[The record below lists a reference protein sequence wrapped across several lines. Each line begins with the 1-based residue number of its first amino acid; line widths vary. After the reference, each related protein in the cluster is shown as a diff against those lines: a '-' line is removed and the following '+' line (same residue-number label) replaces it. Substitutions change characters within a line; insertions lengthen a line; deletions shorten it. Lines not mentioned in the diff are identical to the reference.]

1 MNSVDKGKRRANFA
15 VDTEAM
21 RVALESKEYKLPDA
35 TKVGAY
41 SRLIND
47 QIDQAI
53 GRYKKW
59 SDIFKEFDDD
69 LSGLL
74 TFSELELAI
83 RHRLKISLEV
93 LPEVALKALWC
104 VLDND
109 DSGYVEDQEFRRFIG
124 REEEMS
130 INLNDHQKRQR
141 QMALVEREM
150 QAART
155 DRELQL
161 EGFIGSVQTWRM
173 RAELADEGHKTP
185 TKEEMTKLAVQF
197 SKWVAAY
204 LPDVHQGIAW
214 VRVFNEVGNDNSGL
228 LTFDELKNVV
238 RLKLKVSK
246 QAFSDTMLK
255 ALWCAL
261 DENDADSI
269 TQLDF
274 GRFMKLA
281 KGLFEHKA
289 PKQFRHTGNVGDFH
303 AHRDNTRSTSAV
315 EELKE
320 RSNNTFLRQEVE
332 AAGQALPTS
341 DEVEALS
348 RLFNTKMEAI
358 LGTGARGW
366 SRLFKDVDVDC
377 SGLMTYDEFE
387 QGIRQRLKL
396 SLDEVSAVRLKA
408 LWCVLD
414 GDDSGFIEQ
423 GEFQSFMQR
432 EVESTVTLDKRQ
444 QLVQQKIKKGIAA
457 YEAYVEREL
466 HLEGFRGSVQTW
478 KMRAELEAAG
488 HKTPAKEGMT
498 KLAVQFSKW
507 VAAYLPDVHQGIAW
521 VRVFNEV
528 GNDNSGLLTF
538 DELKNVVRLKLKVSK
553 QAFSDTMLKAL
564 WCALDENDAD
574 SITQLD
580 FGRFMKLAKGLF
592 EHKAPKQFR
601 HTGNV
606 GDFHAHRDNTRSTS
620 AVEEL
625 KERSNNTFLR
635 QEVEAAGQAL
645 PTSDEVEALSRL
657 FNTKMEAI
665 LGTGARGW
673 SRLFKDVDVDCSGLM
688 TYDEFEQGIRQR
700 LKLSL
705 DEVSAV
711 RLKALWCVLDG
722 DDSGFIE
729 QGEFQSFM
737 QREVEST
744 VTLDKRQQLL
754 QNRAR
759 NQFAQY
765 EAYVEREKLLDRHK
779 STVQTWKMRA
789 ELEAAGLPP
798 SNDDAKKDLA
808 VVFCKWLAMHDP
820 ADVTTAW
827 LRLFRS
833 VDSDNVGLLTY
844 DELQR
849 VVRSRFGITKKE
861 FSETQLKML
870 WCAIDEDD
878 SDTVQLVEFGRFVK
892 RARGHFTR
900 HESSAPMPVAFRY
913 AGEGPPTTPGGQS
926 LRVRRLP
933 PYTYQGDPSRWEL
946 LPQWPRGPGT
956 PRPQTAPDAA
966 TFASKMI
973 KEDQEVPG
981 RKIEMVRA
989 RERINALIFKAE
1001 EETKRPWTPRGCQGQ
1016 AGGGT
1021 KRWLPVVYKEFSDHN
1036 TRLRD
1041 VKENRKRLDSFV
1053 KEILDSTKSWS
1064 SRW

>member
-1 MNSVDKGKRRANFA
+1 
-15 VDTEAM
+15 M

-41 SRLIND
+41 SQLIND
-47 QIDQAI
+47 HIDQAI
-53 GRYKKW
+53 GRYNNW

-74 TFSELELAI
+74 TFRELELSI
-83 RHRLKISLEV
+83 RHRLKISLDV

-109 DSGYVEDQEFRRFIG
+109 DSGYVEEKEFRRFIG

-130 INLNDHQKRQR
+130 INLSDHQKRQR
-141 QMALVEREM
+141 QMALEEREM

-155 DRELQL
+155 DRELHL

-173 RAELADEGHKTP
+173 RAELADEGHLPP
-185 TKEEMTKLAVQF
+185 TKEEMTEFAVQF
-197 SKWVAAY
+197 SRWVAAY

-214 VRVFNEVGNDNSGL
+214 VRVFNEVGKDNSGL
-228 LTFDELKNVV
+228 LTFDQLKNVV

-246 QAFSDTMLK
+246 QAFTDDELK
-255 ALWCAL
+255 VLWCAL
-261 DENDADSI
+261 DEKDADSI

-289 PKQFRHTGNVGDFH
+289 PKQFRHTSDVGEFH
-303 AHRDNTRSTSAV
+303 AHRDNTRSTRAV

-341 DEVEALS
+341 DEVKALS

-358 LGTGARGW
+358 LGAGAKGW
-366 SRLFKDVDVDC
+366 NRLFKDVDVDC

-396 SLDEVSAVRLKA
+396 SLDEVSAVSLKA

-414 GDDSGFIEQ
+414 GDDSG
-423 GEFQSFMQR
+423 
-432 EVESTVTLDKRQ
+432 
-444 QLVQQKIKKGIAA
+444 
-457 YEAYVEREL
+457 Y
-466 HLEGFRGSVQTW
+466 
-478 KMRAELEAAG
+478 
-488 HKTPAKEGMT
+488 
-498 KLAVQFSKW
+498 
-507 VAAYLPDVHQGIAW
+507 
-521 VRVFNEV
+521 
-528 GNDNSGLLTF
+528 
-538 DELKNVVRLKLKVSK
+538 
-553 QAFSDTMLKAL
+553 
-564 WCALDENDAD
+564 
-574 SITQLD
+574 
-580 FGRFMKLAKGLF
+580 
-592 EHKAPKQFR
+592 
-601 HTGNV
+601 
-606 GDFHAHRDNTRSTS
+606 
-620 AVEEL
+620 
-625 KERSNNTFLR
+625 
-635 QEVEAAGQAL
+635 
-645 PTSDEVEALSRL
+645 
-657 FNTKMEAI
+657 
-665 LGTGARGW
+665 
-673 SRLFKDVDVDCSGLM
+673 
-688 TYDEFEQGIRQR
+688 
-700 LKLSL
+700 
-705 DEVSAV
+705 
-711 RLKALWCVLDG
+711 
-722 DDSGFIE
+722 IE

-789 ELEAAGLPP
+789 ELEAAGHPP
-798 SNDDAKKDLA
+798 LNDDAKRDLA
-808 VVFCKWLAMHDP
+808 VVFCKWLAAHDP

-833 VDSDNVGLLTY
+833 VDSDSAGLLTY
-844 DELQR
+844 GELQR
-849 VVRSRFGITKKE
+849 VVRSKFGITKKE
-861 FSETQLKML
+861 FAETQLKML

-900 HESSAPMPVAFRY
+900 DESSATTPVAFRY
-913 AGEGPPTTPGGQS
+913 AGEGPPATPGGQS

-956 PRPQTAPDAA
+956 PRPQSAPDAA

-973 KEDQEVPG
+973 KEEQEVPG

-1001 EETKRPWTPRGCQGQ
+1001 EETKRPCTPRGCQGQ
-1016 AGGGT
+1016 ANRGT

-1041 VKENRKRLDSFV
+1041 VKENRNRLDSFV

>member
-1 MNSVDKGKRRANFA
+1 
-15 VDTEAM
+15 M

-41 SRLIND
+41 SQLIND
-47 QIDQAI
+47 HIDQAI
-53 GRYKKW
+53 GRYNNW

-74 TFSELELAI
+74 TFRELELSI
-83 RHRLKISLEV
+83 RHRLKISLDV

-109 DSGYVEDQEFRRFIG
+109 DSGYVEEKEFRRFIG

-130 INLNDHQKRQR
+130 INLSDHQKRQR
-141 QMALVEREM
+141 QMALEEREM

-155 DRELQL
+155 DRELHL

-173 RAELADEGHKTP
+173 RAELADEGHLPP
-185 TKEEMTKLAVQF
+185 TKEEMTEFAVQF
-197 SKWVAAY
+197 SRWVAAY

-214 VRVFNEVGNDNSGL
+214 VRVFNEVGKDNSGL
-228 LTFDELKNVV
+228 LTFDQLKNVV

-246 QAFSDTMLK
+246 QAFTDDELK
-255 ALWCAL
+255 VLWCAL
-261 DENDADSI
+261 DEKDADSI

-289 PKQFRHTGNVGDFH
+289 PKQFRHTSDVGEFH
-303 AHRDNTRSTSAV
+303 AHRDNTRSTRAV

-358 LGTGARGW
+358 LGAGAKGW
-366 SRLFKDVDVDC
+366 NRLFKDVDVDC

-396 SLDEVSAVRLKA
+396 SLDEVSAVSLKA

-414 GDDSGFIEQ
+414 GDDSG
-423 GEFQSFMQR
+423 
-432 EVESTVTLDKRQ
+432 
-444 QLVQQKIKKGIAA
+444 
-457 YEAYVEREL
+457 Y
-466 HLEGFRGSVQTW
+466 
-478 KMRAELEAAG
+478 
-488 HKTPAKEGMT
+488 
-498 KLAVQFSKW
+498 
-507 VAAYLPDVHQGIAW
+507 
-521 VRVFNEV
+521 
-528 GNDNSGLLTF
+528 
-538 DELKNVVRLKLKVSK
+538 
-553 QAFSDTMLKAL
+553 
-564 WCALDENDAD
+564 
-574 SITQLD
+574 
-580 FGRFMKLAKGLF
+580 
-592 EHKAPKQFR
+592 
-601 HTGNV
+601 
-606 GDFHAHRDNTRSTS
+606 
-620 AVEEL
+620 
-625 KERSNNTFLR
+625 
-635 QEVEAAGQAL
+635 
-645 PTSDEVEALSRL
+645 
-657 FNTKMEAI
+657 
-665 LGTGARGW
+665 
-673 SRLFKDVDVDCSGLM
+673 
-688 TYDEFEQGIRQR
+688 
-700 LKLSL
+700 
-705 DEVSAV
+705 
-711 RLKALWCVLDG
+711 
-722 DDSGFIE
+722 IE

-789 ELEAAGLPP
+789 ELEAAGHPP
-798 SNDDAKKDLA
+798 LNDDAKRDLA
-808 VVFCKWLAMHDP
+808 VVFCKWLAAHDP

-833 VDSDNVGLLTY
+833 VDSDSAGLLTY

-849 VVRSRFGITKKE
+849 VVRSKFGITKKE
-861 FSETQLKML
+861 FAETQLKML

-900 HESSAPMPVAFRY
+900 DESSATTPVAFRY
-913 AGEGPPTTPGGQS
+913 AGEGPPATPGGQS

-956 PRPQTAPDAA
+956 PRPQSAPDAA

-973 KEDQEVPG
+973 KEEQEVPG

-1001 EETKRPWTPRGCQGQ
+1001 EETKRPCTPRGCQGQ
-1016 AGGGT
+1016 ANRGT

-1041 VKENRKRLDSFV
+1041 VKENRNRLDSFV

>member
-1 MNSVDKGKRRANFA
+1 
-15 VDTEAM
+15 M

-35 TKVGAY
+35 TKVGVY
-41 SRLIND
+41 SQLIND
-47 QIDQAI
+47 HIDQAI
-53 GRYKKW
+53 GRYNNW

-74 TFSELELAI
+74 TFRELELSI
-83 RHRLKISLEV
+83 RHRLKISLDV

-109 DSGYVEDQEFRRFIG
+109 DSGYVEEKEFRRFIR

-130 INLNDHQKRQR
+130 INLSDHQKRQR
-141 QMALVEREM
+141 QMALEEREM

-155 DRELQL
+155 DRELHL

-173 RAELADEGHKTP
+173 RAELADEGHLPP
-185 TKEEMTKLAVQF
+185 TKEEMTEFAVQF
-197 SKWVAAY
+197 SRWVAAY

-214 VRVFNEVGNDNSGL
+214 VRVFNEVGKDNSGL
-228 LTFDELKNVV
+228 LTFDQLKNVV

-246 QAFSDTMLK
+246 QAFTDDELK
-255 ALWCAL
+255 VLWCAL
-261 DENDADSI
+261 DEKDADSI

-289 PKQFRHTGNVGDFH
+289 PKQFRHTSDVGEFH
-303 AHRDNTRSTSAV
+303 AHRDNTRSTRAV

-341 DEVEALS
+341 DEVKALS

-358 LGTGARGW
+358 LGAGAKGW
-366 SRLFKDVDVDC
+366 NRLFKDVDVDC

-396 SLDEVSAVRLKA
+396 SLDEVSAVSLKA

-414 GDDSGFIEQ
+414 GDDSG
-423 GEFQSFMQR
+423 
-432 EVESTVTLDKRQ
+432 
-444 QLVQQKIKKGIAA
+444 
-457 YEAYVEREL
+457 Y
-466 HLEGFRGSVQTW
+466 
-478 KMRAELEAAG
+478 
-488 HKTPAKEGMT
+488 
-498 KLAVQFSKW
+498 
-507 VAAYLPDVHQGIAW
+507 
-521 VRVFNEV
+521 
-528 GNDNSGLLTF
+528 
-538 DELKNVVRLKLKVSK
+538 
-553 QAFSDTMLKAL
+553 
-564 WCALDENDAD
+564 
-574 SITQLD
+574 
-580 FGRFMKLAKGLF
+580 
-592 EHKAPKQFR
+592 
-601 HTGNV
+601 
-606 GDFHAHRDNTRSTS
+606 
-620 AVEEL
+620 
-625 KERSNNTFLR
+625 
-635 QEVEAAGQAL
+635 
-645 PTSDEVEALSRL
+645 
-657 FNTKMEAI
+657 
-665 LGTGARGW
+665 
-673 SRLFKDVDVDCSGLM
+673 
-688 TYDEFEQGIRQR
+688 
-700 LKLSL
+700 
-705 DEVSAV
+705 
-711 RLKALWCVLDG
+711 
-722 DDSGFIE
+722 IE

-789 ELEAAGLPP
+789 ELEAAGHPP
-798 SNDDAKKDLA
+798 LNDDAKRDLA
-808 VVFCKWLAMHDP
+808 VVFCKWLAAHDP

-833 VDSDNVGLLTY
+833 VDSDSAGLLTY

-849 VVRSRFGITKKE
+849 VVRSKFGITKKE
-861 FSETQLKML
+861 FAETQLKML

-900 HESSAPMPVAFRY
+900 DESSATTPVAFRY
-913 AGEGPPTTPGGQS
+913 AGEGPPATPGGQS

-956 PRPQTAPDAA
+956 PRPQSAPDAA

-973 KEDQEVPG
+973 KEEQEVPG

-1001 EETKRPWTPRGCQGQ
+1001 EETKRPCTPRGCQGQ
-1016 AGGGT
+1016 ANRGT

-1041 VKENRKRLDSFV
+1041 VKENRNRLDSFV

>member
-1 MNSVDKGKRRANFA
+1 
-15 VDTEAM
+15 
-21 RVALESKEYKLPDA
+21 
-35 TKVGAY
+35 
-41 SRLIND
+41 
-47 QIDQAI
+47 
-53 GRYKKW
+53 
-59 SDIFKEFDDD
+59 
-69 LSGLL
+69 
-74 TFSELELAI
+74 
-83 RHRLKISLEV
+83 
-93 LPEVALKALWC
+93 
-104 VLDND
+104 
-109 DSGYVEDQEFRRFIG
+109 
-124 REEEMS
+124 MS
-130 INLNDHQKRQR
+130 INLSDHQKRQR
-141 QMALVEREM
+141 QMALEEREM

-155 DRELQL
+155 DRELHL

-173 RAELADEGHKTP
+173 RAELADEGHLPP
-185 TKEEMTKLAVQF
+185 TKEEMTEFAVQF
-197 SKWVAAY
+197 SRWVAAY

-214 VRVFNEVGNDNSGL
+214 VRVFNEVGKDNSGL
-228 LTFDELKNVV
+228 LTFDQLKNVV

-246 QAFSDTMLK
+246 QAFTDDELK
-255 ALWCAL
+255 VLWCAL
-261 DENDADSI
+261 DEKDADSI

-289 PKQFRHTGNVGDFH
+289 PKQFRHTSDVGEFH
-303 AHRDNTRSTSAV
+303 AHRDNTRSTRAV

-341 DEVEALS
+341 DEVKALS

-358 LGTGARGW
+358 LGAGAKGW
-366 SRLFKDVDVDC
+366 NRLFKDVDVDC

-396 SLDEVSAVRLKA
+396 SLDEVSAVSLKA

-414 GDDSGFIEQ
+414 GDDSG
-423 GEFQSFMQR
+423 
-432 EVESTVTLDKRQ
+432 
-444 QLVQQKIKKGIAA
+444 
-457 YEAYVEREL
+457 Y
-466 HLEGFRGSVQTW
+466 
-478 KMRAELEAAG
+478 
-488 HKTPAKEGMT
+488 
-498 KLAVQFSKW
+498 
-507 VAAYLPDVHQGIAW
+507 
-521 VRVFNEV
+521 
-528 GNDNSGLLTF
+528 
-538 DELKNVVRLKLKVSK
+538 
-553 QAFSDTMLKAL
+553 
-564 WCALDENDAD
+564 
-574 SITQLD
+574 
-580 FGRFMKLAKGLF
+580 
-592 EHKAPKQFR
+592 
-601 HTGNV
+601 
-606 GDFHAHRDNTRSTS
+606 
-620 AVEEL
+620 
-625 KERSNNTFLR
+625 
-635 QEVEAAGQAL
+635 
-645 PTSDEVEALSRL
+645 
-657 FNTKMEAI
+657 
-665 LGTGARGW
+665 
-673 SRLFKDVDVDCSGLM
+673 
-688 TYDEFEQGIRQR
+688 
-700 LKLSL
+700 
-705 DEVSAV
+705 
-711 RLKALWCVLDG
+711 
-722 DDSGFIE
+722 IE

-789 ELEAAGLPP
+789 ELEAAGHPP
-798 SNDDAKKDLA
+798 LNDDAKRDLA
-808 VVFCKWLAMHDP
+808 VVFCKWLAAHDP

-833 VDSDNVGLLTY
+833 VDSDSAGLLTY

-849 VVRSRFGITKKE
+849 VVRSKFGITKKE
-861 FSETQLKML
+861 FAETQLKML

-900 HESSAPMPVAFRY
+900 DESSATTPVAFRY
-913 AGEGPPTTPGGQS
+913 AGEGPPATPGGQS
-926 LRVRRLP
+926 LSVRRLP

-956 PRPQTAPDAA
+956 PRPQSAPDAA

-973 KEDQEVPG
+973 KEEQEVPG

-1001 EETKRPWTPRGCQGQ
+1001 EETKRPCTPRGCQGQ
-1016 AGGGT
+1016 ANRGT

-1041 VKENRKRLDSFV
+1041 VKENRNRLDSFV

>member
-1 MNSVDKGKRRANFA
+1 MTPRPQPPARPSSSHRSPRARSAKTPTNPAKETSKRVTEVAAPAAPEWQPKNSADKGKKRADFA

-41 SRLIND
+41 SQLIND
-47 QIDQAI
+47 HIDQAI
-53 GRYKKW
+53 GRYNNW

-74 TFSELELAI
+74 TFRELELSI
-83 RHRLKISLEV
+83 RHRLKISLDV

-109 DSGYVEDQEFRRFIG
+109 DSGYVEEKEFRRFIG

-130 INLNDHQKRQR
+130 INLSDHQKRQR
-141 QMALVEREM
+141 QMALEEREM

-155 DRELQL
+155 DRELHL

-173 RAELADEGHKTP
+173 RAELADEGHLPP
-185 TKEEMTKLAVQF
+185 TKEEMTEFAVQF
-197 SKWVAAY
+197 SRWVAAY

-214 VRVFNEVGNDNSGL
+214 VRVFNEVGKDNSGL
-228 LTFDELKNVV
+228 LTFDQLKNVV

-246 QAFSDTMLK
+246 QAFTDDELK
-255 ALWCAL
+255 VLWCAL
-261 DENDADSI
+261 DEKDADSI

-289 PKQFRHTGNVGDFH
+289 PKQFRHTSDVGEFH
-303 AHRDNTRSTSAV
+303 AHRDNTRSTRAV

-341 DEVEALS
+341 DEVKALS

-358 LGTGARGW
+358 LGAGAKGW
-366 SRLFKDVDVDC
+366 NRLFKDVDVDC

-396 SLDEVSAVRLKA
+396 SLDEVSAVSLKA

-414 GDDSGFIEQ
+414 GDDSG
-423 GEFQSFMQR
+423 
-432 EVESTVTLDKRQ
+432 
-444 QLVQQKIKKGIAA
+444 
-457 YEAYVEREL
+457 Y
-466 HLEGFRGSVQTW
+466 
-478 KMRAELEAAG
+478 
-488 HKTPAKEGMT
+488 
-498 KLAVQFSKW
+498 
-507 VAAYLPDVHQGIAW
+507 
-521 VRVFNEV
+521 
-528 GNDNSGLLTF
+528 
-538 DELKNVVRLKLKVSK
+538 
-553 QAFSDTMLKAL
+553 
-564 WCALDENDAD
+564 
-574 SITQLD
+574 
-580 FGRFMKLAKGLF
+580 
-592 EHKAPKQFR
+592 
-601 HTGNV
+601 
-606 GDFHAHRDNTRSTS
+606 
-620 AVEEL
+620 
-625 KERSNNTFLR
+625 
-635 QEVEAAGQAL
+635 
-645 PTSDEVEALSRL
+645 
-657 FNTKMEAI
+657 
-665 LGTGARGW
+665 
-673 SRLFKDVDVDCSGLM
+673 
-688 TYDEFEQGIRQR
+688 
-700 LKLSL
+700 
-705 DEVSAV
+705 
-711 RLKALWCVLDG
+711 
-722 DDSGFIE
+722 IE

-789 ELEAAGLPP
+789 ELEAAGHPP
-798 SNDDAKKDLA
+798 LNDDAKRDLA
-808 VVFCKWLAMHDP
+808 VVFCKWLAAHDP

-833 VDSDNVGLLTY
+833 VDSDSAGLLTY

-849 VVRSRFGITKKE
+849 VVRSKFGITKKE
-861 FSETQLKML
+861 FAETQLKML

-900 HESSAPMPVAFRY
+900 DESSATTPVAFRY
-913 AGEGPPTTPGGQS
+913 AGEGPPATPGGQS

-956 PRPQTAPDAA
+956 PRPQSAPDAA

-973 KEDQEVPG
+973 KEEQEVPG

-1001 EETKRPWTPRGCQGQ
+1001 EETKRPCTPRGCQGQ
-1016 AGGGT
+1016 ANRGT

-1041 VKENRKRLDSFV
+1041 VKENRNRLDSFV

>member
-1 MNSVDKGKRRANFA
+1 
-15 VDTEAM
+15 M

-35 TKVGAY
+35 TKVGVY
-41 SRLIND
+41 SQLIND
-47 QIDQAI
+47 HIDQAI
-53 GRYKKW
+53 GRYNNW

-74 TFSELELAI
+74 TFRELELSI
-83 RHRLKISLEV
+83 RHRLKISLDV

-109 DSGYVEDQEFRRFIG
+109 DSGYVEEKEFRRFIG

-130 INLNDHQKRQR
+130 INLSDHQKRQR
-141 QMALVEREM
+141 QMALEEREM

-155 DRELQL
+155 DRELHL

-173 RAELADEGHKTP
+173 RAELADEGHLPP
-185 TKEEMTKLAVQF
+185 TKEEMTEFAVQF
-197 SKWVAAY
+197 SRWVAAY

-214 VRVFNEVGNDNSGL
+214 VRVFNEVGKDNSGL
-228 LTFDELKNVV
+228 LTFDQLKNVV

-246 QAFSDTMLK
+246 QAFTDDELK
-255 ALWCAL
+255 VLWCAL
-261 DENDADSI
+261 DEKDADSI

-289 PKQFRHTGNVGDFH
+289 PKQFRHTSDVGEFH
-303 AHRDNTRSTSAV
+303 AHRDNTRSTRAV

-341 DEVEALS
+341 DEVKALS

-358 LGTGARGW
+358 LGAGAKGW
-366 SRLFKDVDVDC
+366 NRLFKDVDVDC

-396 SLDEVSAVRLKA
+396 SLDEVSAVSLKA

-414 GDDSGFIEQ
+414 GDDSG
-423 GEFQSFMQR
+423 
-432 EVESTVTLDKRQ
+432 
-444 QLVQQKIKKGIAA
+444 
-457 YEAYVEREL
+457 Y
-466 HLEGFRGSVQTW
+466 
-478 KMRAELEAAG
+478 
-488 HKTPAKEGMT
+488 
-498 KLAVQFSKW
+498 
-507 VAAYLPDVHQGIAW
+507 
-521 VRVFNEV
+521 
-528 GNDNSGLLTF
+528 
-538 DELKNVVRLKLKVSK
+538 
-553 QAFSDTMLKAL
+553 
-564 WCALDENDAD
+564 
-574 SITQLD
+574 
-580 FGRFMKLAKGLF
+580 
-592 EHKAPKQFR
+592 
-601 HTGNV
+601 
-606 GDFHAHRDNTRSTS
+606 
-620 AVEEL
+620 
-625 KERSNNTFLR
+625 
-635 QEVEAAGQAL
+635 
-645 PTSDEVEALSRL
+645 
-657 FNTKMEAI
+657 
-665 LGTGARGW
+665 
-673 SRLFKDVDVDCSGLM
+673 
-688 TYDEFEQGIRQR
+688 
-700 LKLSL
+700 
-705 DEVSAV
+705 
-711 RLKALWCVLDG
+711 
-722 DDSGFIE
+722 IE

-789 ELEAAGLPP
+789 ELEAAGHPP
-798 SNDDAKKDLA
+798 LNDDAKRDLA
-808 VVFCKWLAMHDP
+808 VVFCKWLAAHDP

-833 VDSDNVGLLTY
+833 VDSDSAGLLTY

-849 VVRSRFGITKKE
+849 VVRSKFGITKKE
-861 FSETQLKML
+861 FAETQLKML

-900 HESSAPMPVAFRY
+900 DESSATTPVAFRY
-913 AGEGPPTTPGGQS
+913 AGEGPPATPGGQS

-956 PRPQTAPDAA
+956 PRPQSAPDAA

-973 KEDQEVPG
+973 KEEQEVPG

-1001 EETKRPWTPRGCQGQ
+1001 EETKRPCTPRGCQGQ
-1016 AGGGT
+1016 ANRGT

-1041 VKENRKRLDSFV
+1041 VKENRNRLDSFV

>member
-1 MNSVDKGKRRANFA
+1 
-15 VDTEAM
+15 M

-41 SRLIND
+41 SQLIND
-47 QIDQAI
+47 HIDQAI
-53 GRYKKW
+53 GRYNNW

-74 TFSELELAI
+74 TFRELELSI
-83 RHRLKISLEV
+83 RHRLKISLDV

-109 DSGYVEDQEFRRFIG
+109 DSGYVEEKEFRRFIG

-130 INLNDHQKRQR
+130 INLSDHQKRQR
-141 QMALVEREM
+141 QMALEEREM

-155 DRELQL
+155 DRELHL

-173 RAELADEGHKTP
+173 RAELADEGHLPP
-185 TKEEMTKLAVQF
+185 TKEEMTEFAVQF
-197 SKWVAAY
+197 SRWVAAY

-214 VRVFNEVGNDNSGL
+214 VRVFNEVGKDNSGL
-228 LTFDELKNVV
+228 LTFDQLKNVV

-246 QAFSDTMLK
+246 QAFTDDELK
-255 ALWCAL
+255 VLWCAL
-261 DENDADSI
+261 DEKDADSI

-289 PKQFRHTGNVGDFH
+289 PKQFRHTSDVGEFH
-303 AHRDNTRSTSAV
+303 AHRDNTRSTRAV

-358 LGTGARGW
+358 LGAGAKGW
-366 SRLFKDVDVDC
+366 NRLFKDVDVDC

-396 SLDEVSAVRLKA
+396 SLDEVSAVSLKA

-414 GDDSGFIEQ
+414 GDDSG
-423 GEFQSFMQR
+423 
-432 EVESTVTLDKRQ
+432 
-444 QLVQQKIKKGIAA
+444 
-457 YEAYVEREL
+457 Y
-466 HLEGFRGSVQTW
+466 
-478 KMRAELEAAG
+478 
-488 HKTPAKEGMT
+488 
-498 KLAVQFSKW
+498 
-507 VAAYLPDVHQGIAW
+507 
-521 VRVFNEV
+521 
-528 GNDNSGLLTF
+528 
-538 DELKNVVRLKLKVSK
+538 
-553 QAFSDTMLKAL
+553 
-564 WCALDENDAD
+564 
-574 SITQLD
+574 
-580 FGRFMKLAKGLF
+580 
-592 EHKAPKQFR
+592 
-601 HTGNV
+601 
-606 GDFHAHRDNTRSTS
+606 
-620 AVEEL
+620 
-625 KERSNNTFLR
+625 
-635 QEVEAAGQAL
+635 
-645 PTSDEVEALSRL
+645 
-657 FNTKMEAI
+657 
-665 LGTGARGW
+665 
-673 SRLFKDVDVDCSGLM
+673 
-688 TYDEFEQGIRQR
+688 
-700 LKLSL
+700 
-705 DEVSAV
+705 
-711 RLKALWCVLDG
+711 
-722 DDSGFIE
+722 IE

-789 ELEAAGLPP
+789 ELEAAGHPP
-798 SNDDAKKDLA
+798 LNDDAKRDLA
-808 VVFCKWLAMHDP
+808 VVFCKWLAAHDP

-833 VDSDNVGLLTY
+833 VDSDSAGLLTY

-849 VVRSRFGITKKE
+849 VVRSKFGITKKE
-861 FSETQLKML
+861 FAETQLKML

-900 HESSAPMPVAFRY
+900 DESSATTPVAFRY
-913 AGEGPPTTPGGQS
+913 AGEGPPATPGGQS

-973 KEDQEVPG
+973 KEEQEVPG

-1001 EETKRPWTPRGCQGQ
+1001 EETKRPCTPRGCQGQ
-1016 AGGGT
+1016 ANRGT

-1041 VKENRKRLDSFV
+1041 VKENRNRLDSFV

>member
-1 MNSVDKGKRRANFA
+1 
-15 VDTEAM
+15 M

-41 SRLIND
+41 SQLIND
-47 QIDQAI
+47 HIDQAI
-53 GRYKKW
+53 GRYNNW

-74 TFSELELAI
+74 TFRELELSI
-83 RHRLKISLEV
+83 RHRLKISLDV

-109 DSGYVEDQEFRRFIG
+109 DSGYVEEKEFRRFIG

-130 INLNDHQKRQR
+130 INLSDHQKRQR
-141 QMALVEREM
+141 QMALEEREM

-155 DRELQL
+155 DRELHL

-173 RAELADEGHKTP
+173 RAELADEGHLPP
-185 TKEEMTKLAVQF
+185 TKEEMTEFAVQF
-197 SKWVAAY
+197 SRWVAAY

-214 VRVFNEVGNDNSGL
+214 VRVFNEVGKDNSGL
-228 LTFDELKNVV
+228 LTFDQLKNVV

-246 QAFSDTMLK
+246 QAFTDDELK
-255 ALWCAL
+255 VLWCAL
-261 DENDADSI
+261 DEKDADSI

-289 PKQFRHTGNVGDFH
+289 PKQFRHTSDVGEFH
-303 AHRDNTRSTSAV
+303 AHRDNTRSTRAV

-358 LGTGARGW
+358 LGAGAKGW
-366 SRLFKDVDVDC
+366 NRLFKDVDVDC

-396 SLDEVSAVRLKA
+396 SLDEVSAVSLKA

-414 GDDSGFIEQ
+414 GDDSG
-423 GEFQSFMQR
+423 
-432 EVESTVTLDKRQ
+432 
-444 QLVQQKIKKGIAA
+444 
-457 YEAYVEREL
+457 Y
-466 HLEGFRGSVQTW
+466 
-478 KMRAELEAAG
+478 
-488 HKTPAKEGMT
+488 
-498 KLAVQFSKW
+498 
-507 VAAYLPDVHQGIAW
+507 
-521 VRVFNEV
+521 
-528 GNDNSGLLTF
+528 
-538 DELKNVVRLKLKVSK
+538 
-553 QAFSDTMLKAL
+553 
-564 WCALDENDAD
+564 
-574 SITQLD
+574 
-580 FGRFMKLAKGLF
+580 
-592 EHKAPKQFR
+592 
-601 HTGNV
+601 
-606 GDFHAHRDNTRSTS
+606 
-620 AVEEL
+620 
-625 KERSNNTFLR
+625 
-635 QEVEAAGQAL
+635 
-645 PTSDEVEALSRL
+645 
-657 FNTKMEAI
+657 
-665 LGTGARGW
+665 
-673 SRLFKDVDVDCSGLM
+673 
-688 TYDEFEQGIRQR
+688 
-700 LKLSL
+700 
-705 DEVSAV
+705 
-711 RLKALWCVLDG
+711 
-722 DDSGFIE
+722 IE

-789 ELEAAGLPP
+789 ELEAAGHPP
-798 SNDDAKKDLA
+798 LNDDAKRDLA
-808 VVFCKWLAMHDP
+808 VVFCKWLAAHDP

-833 VDSDNVGLLTY
+833 VDSDSAGLLTY

-849 VVRSRFGITKKE
+849 VVRSKFGITKKE
-861 FSETQLKML
+861 FAETQLKML

-900 HESSAPMPVAFRY
+900 DESSATTPVAFRY
-913 AGEGPPTTPGGQS
+913 AGEGPPATPGGQS

-956 PRPQTAPDAA
+956 PRPRSAPDAA

-973 KEDQEVPG
+973 KEEQEVPG

-1001 EETKRPWTPRGCQGQ
+1001 EETKRPCTPRGCQGQ
-1016 AGGGT
+1016 ANRGT

-1041 VKENRKRLDSFV
+1041 VKENRNRLDSFV

>member
-1 MNSVDKGKRRANFA
+1 
-15 VDTEAM
+15 M

-41 SRLIND
+41 SQLIND
-47 QIDQAI
+47 HIDQAI
-53 GRYKKW
+53 GRYNNW

-74 TFSELELAI
+74 TFRELELSI
-83 RHRLKISLEV
+83 RHRLKISLDV

-109 DSGYVEDQEFRRFIG
+109 DSGYVEEKEFRRFIG

-130 INLNDHQKRQR
+130 INLSDHQKRQR
-141 QMALVEREM
+141 QMALEEREM

-155 DRELQL
+155 DRELHL

-173 RAELADEGHKTP
+173 RAELADEGHLPP
-185 TKEEMTKLAVQF
+185 TKEEMTEFAVQF
-197 SKWVAAY
+197 SRWVAAY

-214 VRVFNEVGNDNSGL
+214 VRVFNEVGKDNSGL
-228 LTFDELKNVV
+228 LTFDQLKNVV

-246 QAFSDTMLK
+246 QAFTDDELK
-255 ALWCAL
+255 VLWCAL
-261 DENDADSI
+261 DEKDADSI

-289 PKQFRHTGNVGDFH
+289 PKQFRHTSDVGEFH
-303 AHRDNTRSTSAV
+303 AHRDNTRSTRAV

-341 DEVEALS
+341 DEVKALS

-358 LGTGARGW
+358 LGAGAKGW
-366 SRLFKDVDVDC
+366 NRLFKDVDVDC

-396 SLDEVSAVRLKA
+396 SLDEVSAVSLKA

-414 GDDSGFIEQ
+414 GDDSG
-423 GEFQSFMQR
+423 
-432 EVESTVTLDKRQ
+432 
-444 QLVQQKIKKGIAA
+444 
-457 YEAYVEREL
+457 Y
-466 HLEGFRGSVQTW
+466 
-478 KMRAELEAAG
+478 
-488 HKTPAKEGMT
+488 
-498 KLAVQFSKW
+498 
-507 VAAYLPDVHQGIAW
+507 
-521 VRVFNEV
+521 
-528 GNDNSGLLTF
+528 
-538 DELKNVVRLKLKVSK
+538 
-553 QAFSDTMLKAL
+553 
-564 WCALDENDAD
+564 
-574 SITQLD
+574 
-580 FGRFMKLAKGLF
+580 
-592 EHKAPKQFR
+592 
-601 HTGNV
+601 
-606 GDFHAHRDNTRSTS
+606 
-620 AVEEL
+620 
-625 KERSNNTFLR
+625 
-635 QEVEAAGQAL
+635 
-645 PTSDEVEALSRL
+645 
-657 FNTKMEAI
+657 
-665 LGTGARGW
+665 
-673 SRLFKDVDVDCSGLM
+673 
-688 TYDEFEQGIRQR
+688 
-700 LKLSL
+700 
-705 DEVSAV
+705 
-711 RLKALWCVLDG
+711 
-722 DDSGFIE
+722 IE

-789 ELEAAGLPP
+789 ELEAAGHPP
-798 SNDDAKKDLA
+798 LNDDAKRDLA
-808 VVFCKWLAMHDP
+808 VVFCKWLAAHDP

-833 VDSDNVGLLTY
+833 VDSDSAGLLTY

-849 VVRSRFGITKKE
+849 VVRSKFGITKKE
-861 FSETQLKML
+861 FAETQLKML

-900 HESSAPMPVAFRY
+900 DESSATTPVAFRY
-913 AGEGPPTTPGGQS
+913 AGEGPPATPGGQS

-956 PRPQTAPDAA
+956 PRPQSAPDAA

-973 KEDQEVPG
+973 KEEQEVPG

-1001 EETKRPWTPRGCQGQ
+1001 EETKRPCTPRGCQGQ
-1016 AGGGT
+1016 ANRGT

-1041 VKENRKRLDSFV
+1041 VKENRNRLDSFV